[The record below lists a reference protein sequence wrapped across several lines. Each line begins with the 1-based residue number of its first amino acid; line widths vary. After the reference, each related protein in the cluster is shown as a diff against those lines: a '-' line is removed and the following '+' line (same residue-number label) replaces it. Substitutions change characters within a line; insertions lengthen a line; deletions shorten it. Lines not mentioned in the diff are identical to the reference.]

1 MARLAARA
9 AVSPFNL
16 FDGLARVLP
25 GPLVTAGIDALVLVL
40 LALGLSVADLAKL
53 AEQLLALALFT
64 ALLLLAGGA
73 FCAALRRRAPW
84 RAGWALAVAV
94 GVPLALVAA
103 QAPGPHAPPFAAA
116 WTLAFVLAWALLL
129 TAAQRRLSPPAAATE
144 VGAGASADLSAAT
157 DRRRFM
163 VYLGG
168 AAALVTVVAAGGA
181 ASLGGRRPDEEAEAG
196 TRWSEVN
203 RLPNAD
209 AAVQPAPG
217 TRPELTPLEAHYRI
231 DINLAPVVID
241 EKTWRLRVEGLVAAP
256 LELTLDE
263 LRAYES
269 VDQFVTLSCISNPIG
284 GDLIGTTRWTGVPLV
299 RLLDDWNLDPRASHL
314 RITAADGF
322 FEIIPVADIRRDER
336 IMLCYAWDG
345 VPLRFRHGFPLR
357 IYIPDRYG
365 MKQPKWIERIEAVDA
380 WEPGYWVVRGWD
392 REARMKATAVIDTV
406 AQEAIV
412 DEGGGRSY
420 RSAASRTRG
429 RAASPGSRCAST
441 TGPGRRRGCAS
452 PCRARPGC
460 SGASTGP
467 SNRGSTCS
475 PCAASR
481 ATARRR
487 SPSGGRRTRAGRRGW
502 TGGGFSFRSS
512 VVWLAT
518 CVSTSHRPRAF
529 GALDRR

>member
-1 MARLAARA
+1 
-9 AVSPFNL
+9 
-16 FDGLARVLP
+16 
-25 GPLVTAGIDALVLVL
+25 
-40 LALGLSVADLAKL
+40 
-53 AEQLLALALFT
+53 
-64 ALLLLAGGA
+64 
-73 FCAALRRRAPW
+73 
-84 RAGWALAVAV
+84 
-94 GVPLALVAA
+94 
-103 QAPGPHAPPFAAA
+103 
-116 WTLAFVLAWALLL
+116 
-129 TAAQRRLSPPAAATE
+129 
-144 VGAGASADLSAAT
+144 
-157 DRRRFM
+157 M

-412 DEGGGRSY
+412 DEGGRALVPVGGIAHAGARGIS
-420 RSAASRTRG
+420 RVEVRVDDGPWQEARLREPLSRTTWVLWRFDWPFE
-429 RAASPGSRCAST
+429 PGEHLLTVRCFEGDGTPQISERRPPHPSGA
-441 TGPGRRRGCAS
+441 TGLDGRR
-452 PCRARPGC
+452 
-460 SGASTGP
+460 
-467 SNRGSTCS
+467 
-475 PCAASR
+475 
-481 ATARRR
+481 
-487 SPSGGRRTRAGRRGW
+487 
-502 TGGGFSFRSS
+502 
-512 VVWLAT
+512 VQL
-518 CVSTSHRPRAF
+518 
-529 GALDRR
+529 